1 MFNTELI
8 NQSATDILSNKELE
22 ELVNCFGSLV
32 TMLSNKSISCVTFFI
47 LLVKNPE
54 IKECLVE
61 LSDQEWY
68 TIVSYMAYRYPIL
81 NKSKKI
87 K

>member
-1 MFNTELI
+1 MFDNELI
-8 NQSATDILSNKELE
+8 SPNAIDVLNNKELE
-22 ELVNCFGSLV
+22 ELVNCFGSLM

-47 LLVKNPE
+47 LLMKNPE
-54 IKECLVE
+54 IKECLIE

-68 TIVSYMAYRYPIL
+68 TIVSYLAYRYPIL

>member
-1 MFNTELI
+1 MFDNELI
-8 NQSATDILSNKELE
+8 SPNAIDVLNNKELE
-22 ELVNCFGSLV
+22 ELVNCFGSLM

-47 LLVKNPE
+47 LMMKNPE
-54 IKECLVE
+54 IKECLIE

-68 TIVSYMAYRYPIL
+68 TIVSYLAYRYPIL

>member
-1 MFNTELI
+1 MFENELI
-8 NQSATDILSNKELE
+8 NPSAIDVLNNKELE
-22 ELVNCFGSLV
+22 ELINCFGSLM
-32 TMLSNKSISCVTFFI
+32 TMMTNKPISCVTFF
-47 LLVKNPE
+47 LLLLKYPDVKD
-54 IKECLVE
+54 CLIE

-68 TIVSYMAYRYPIL
+68 TIVSYLAYRYPIL

>member
-1 MFNTELI
+1 MFDNNLNT
-8 NQSATDILSNKELE
+8 QSAIDIMSNKELE
-22 ELVNCFGSLV
+22 ELVNCFGSL
-32 TMLSNKSISCVTFFI
+32 MSMISNKSISCVTFFI
-47 LLVKNPE
+47 LLMKYEE
-54 IKECLVE
+54 IRECLIE

>member
-1 MFNTELI
+1 MFESELI
-8 NQSATDILSNKELE
+8 NQSVTDILNGKELE
-22 ELVNCFGSLV
+22 ELVNCFGSLM

-47 LLVKNPE
+47 LL
-54 IKECLVE
+54 IKYPSIRECLIE